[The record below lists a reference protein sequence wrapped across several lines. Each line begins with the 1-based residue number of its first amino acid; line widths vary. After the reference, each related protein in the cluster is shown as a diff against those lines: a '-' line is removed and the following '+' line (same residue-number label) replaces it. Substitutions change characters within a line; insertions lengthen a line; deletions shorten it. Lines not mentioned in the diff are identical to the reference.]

1 MLVDLTAA
9 YDTVWHHSLTCKML
23 RLLPDRH
30 IVHMIIEMVGNRSL
44 PLPPEMTKG
53 ADYDA
58 SSTAFHRDL
67 CWRPSLQ
74 HLAYISDLPTTFS
87 RKYAYAYDAAIMHA
101 NGDWQVVEGV
111 LTKDMSTVGK
121 YRQSWKLKL
130 STKNGVG
137 TLPP

>member
-1 MLVDLTAA
+1 
-9 YDTVWHHSLTCKML
+9 
-23 RLLPDRH
+23 
-30 IVHMIIEMVGNRSL
+30 
-44 PLPPEMTKG
+44 
-53 ADYDA
+53 
-58 SSTAFHRDL
+58 
-67 CWRPSLQ
+67 
-74 HLAYISDLPTTFS
+74 
-87 RKYAYAYDAAIMHA
+87 MHA